1 MRKARASAPVAIVDI
16 GSNSGRVAV
25 YGRDA
30 AGQLAMLAGTR
41 AALRLVNDVDEDR
54 RLSDE
59 SITRTLEALHDF
71 KAVAWGAGARRVV
84 AIATAA
90 MRDAENGPELI
101 RRIRREVGIH
111 VEVIDGDREAR
122 YGFLGAVRGLPV
134 DHGALFDL
142 GGGSLQVSRFQ
153 GRRLGK
159 DWSLPLGALRLSNR
173 FLDEDPPSSRDVARL
188 CEHVSRKLVKAGIG
202 PLRAGDALVGTG
214 GTVRNLAKVDRA
226 AREYPVRRLHGY
238 LLGRKQVAEIARMLA
253 SRRLA
258 QRERVSGLSDE
269 RGDSIVGGA
278 FAILTL
284 MDHLGAERLIVSGQ
298 GVREGLALSMLGEH
312 VPSPAQVRN
321 ASVLSLASRFSTWRP
336 DAALRRRAIADSLQA
351 RLDPHAREELR
362 EALAYAAVL
371 LDVGR
376 ALDFFDR
383 YEHVADMVEQ
393 TELLGFSHRLLA
405 LVAAVLRAA
414 RSRQGQAKGPL
425 LDAHDR
431 QGITRA
437 GLLLALADDI
447 EERCLPRGSVS
458 LRIQLTRRTAAVTVR
473 RLIAWRPRTIGRR
486 FAEVFGREL
495 IVRPGR
501 R

>member
-25 YGRDA
+25 YARDA
-30 AGQLAMLAGTR
+30 AGQLAMLASTR
-41 AALRLVNDVDEDR
+41 AALRLVSDVDDDR

-59 SITRTLEALHDF
+59 SIARTLEALHDF

-101 RRIRREVGIH
+101 RRIRREVGVR

-142 GGGSLQVSRFQ
+142 GGGSMQVSRFQ

-173 FLDEDPPSSRDVARL
+173 FLDEDPPSGRDVARL
-188 CEHVSRKLVKAGIG
+188 CEYVSRKLLKAGIAA
-202 PLRAGDALVGTG
+202 LRPGDALVGTG

-226 AREYPVRRLHGY
+226 SREYPVRRLHGY
-238 LLGRKQVAEIARMLA
+238 QLGRRQVAEIARMLSA
-253 SRRLA
+253 RRLA
-258 QRERVSGLSDE
+258 QRERVAGLSDE

-284 MDHLGAERLIVSGQ
+284 MEHLEAERLIVSGQ
-298 GVREGLALSMLGEH
+298 GVREGLALSLLGEQL
-312 VPSPAQVRN
+312 PSPSQVRN
-321 ASVLSLASRFSTWRP
+321 ASVLSLASRFGTWRP
-336 DAALRRRAIADSLQA
+336 DAALRRRALANALQA
-351 RLDPHAREELR
+351 RLDPRAPAELR

-371 LDVGR
+371 LDLGR

-393 TELLGFSHRLLA
+393 TELLGFSHRQLA

-414 RSRQGQAKGPL
+414 RSRQGTTKGPL

-431 QGITRA
+431 SGVTRA

-447 EERCLPRGSVS
+447 DERCRPKGSVT
-458 LRIQLTRRTAAVTVR
+458 LRVALTRKAAVVTVP
-473 RLIAWRPRTIGRR
+473 RLIAWRPRSIGAR
-486 FAEVFGREL
+486 FAKIFGREL
-495 IVRPGR
+495 EVRPGR